1 MGNAPGTAIQR
12 WAGLLLRPQG
22 AHNLEREPG
31 SKQTVT
37 TQYDEEWGQELGGL
51 KGPAS
56 GRLPG
61 GKDVKARSQV
71 GNNQE
76 KE

>member
-12 WAGLLLRPQG
+12 CAGLLLRPQG

-37 TQYDEEWGQELGGL
+37 MQYHEEWGQELGGL
-51 KGPAS
+51 KGPA
-56 GRLPG
+56 G
-61 GKDVKARSQV
+61 QV
-71 GNNQE
+71 REASWRKRCQS
-76 KE
+76 